1 MRNTKYYPLI
11 CADTENG
18 DMMPLCS
25 TENRVTMEQHHKL
38 YLSEMI
44 PHYYRLNANAS
55 LGKAV
60 WNNLHI
66 HCPLCGK
73 NMNRMSTPTDGN
85 RLPLYCC
92 PSCSGKE

>member
-1 MRNTKYYPLI
+1 MRNIKYYPLI

-18 DMMPLCS
+18 DMMPLFS

-44 PHYYRLNANAS
+44 PHYYRLNANIS
-55 LGKAV
+55 LGRDV
-60 WNNLHI
+60 WSNFSI

-73 NMNRMSTPTDGN
+73 TMNRMSMPTDN
-85 RLPLYCC
+85 SRLPLYCC
-92 PSCSGKE
+92 PDCSVKE

>member
-25 TENRVTMEQHHKL
+25 TEKRITMEQHHKL

-44 PHYYRLNANAS
+44 PHYYRLNANIPQ
-55 LGKAV
+55 GMEE
-60 WNNLHI
+60 WNKMNI

-73 NMNRMSTPTDGN
+73 IMNRMSTPTDETC
-85 RLPLYCC
+85 LPLYCC